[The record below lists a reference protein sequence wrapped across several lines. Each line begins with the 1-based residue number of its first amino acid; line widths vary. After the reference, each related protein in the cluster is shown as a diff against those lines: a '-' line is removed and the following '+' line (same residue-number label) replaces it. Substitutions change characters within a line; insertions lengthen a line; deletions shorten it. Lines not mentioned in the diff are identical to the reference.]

1 MAHNNTRDLRRS
13 GSVLLYEAAAD
24 RGGCATGSP
33 AQTLRTITAGLLAAA
48 RETDDATM

>member
-24 RGGCATGSP
+24 RGGCATGAPPRHCEPSLP
-33 AQTLRTITAGLLAAA
+33 ASRGGA
-48 RETDDATM
+48 ETDDATM